1 VSLRLTILGCGSSG
15 GVPRIGNN
23 WGACDPTEPRNRRLR
38 CSLLVERF
46 SKGGTTCLLIDT
58 APDLREQL
66 LASGIGAVDGVLYT
80 HEHADHTHG
89 IDELRVVAINM
100 KKRVAAFADDAT
112 EEMLRARFGYCFA
125 APPGSE
131 YPPIITLGRL
141 VAGEP
146 IVIDGKGGPI
156 EAVPFTVLHG
166 SLEVLGFRIGDI
178 AYTPDISGLA
188 EESQRWLAD
197 LDLWIVDA
205 LRYTPHPSHFT
216 VAEALAWIERL
227 APRHA
232 ILTNMHVDL
241 DYATLR
247 QQLPG
252 NVEPAYDGLRIE
264 IDGGD
269 R

>member
-15 GVPRIGNN
+15 GVPRIGNH
-23 WGACDPTEPRNRRLR
+23 WGACDPAEPRNRRLR
-38 CSLLVERF
+38 CSLLVERA
-46 SKGGTTCLLIDT
+46 GTDGTTRALIDT

-66 LASGIGAVDGVLYT
+66 LASGVGAVDGVLYT

-100 KKRVAAFADDAT
+100 KRRVAAFADDAT
-112 EEMLRARFGYCFA
+112 AAMLHTRFGYCFA
-125 APPGSE
+125 APPGSD

-146 IVIDGKGGPI
+146 IAILGSGGPI

-166 SLEVLGFRIGDI
+166 SMEVLGFRIGKV
-178 AYTPDISGLA
+178 AYTPDISGLTEA
-188 EESQRWLAD
+188 SRRWLAG

-227 APRHA
+227 APRRA

-247 QQLPG
+247 QELPA

-264 IDGGD
+264 IESS
-269 R
+269 